1 MCIDAHIEQLL
12 IEWTYKVEPA
22 KEEPAKEGEEAVG
35 QSVVVFLFPL
45 SFQSATFSEFETP

>member
-1 MCIDAHIEQLL
+1 MLHIEQLL
-12 IEWTYKVEPA
+12 KEWTYKVEPA

-35 QSVVVFLFPL
+35 QSVVFPFPL